1 MASTTNGHSGDELHV
16 CSFFGLLLSGSPFR
30 PRCRRGRLLP
40 VTDIDTLVLDWLTL
54 PAAGEKLGLD
64 VLKVRQLLRDRQL
77 LAHRRGENNALY
89 VPAAFVREGAIVKG
103 LSGTLMLLRDSGF
116 DDEAAL
122 RWLFTP
128 DDSLPGT
135 PVQAL
140 QENRMTE
147 IRRRA
152 QALAF

>member
-1 MASTTNGHSGDELHV
+1 M
-16 CSFFGLLLSGSPFR
+16 
-30 PRCRRGRLLP
+30 
-40 VTDIDTLVLDWLTL
+40 TDIDTLVPDWLTL
-54 PAAGEKLGLD
+54 PEVGEKLGLD
-64 VLKVRQLLRDRQL
+64 ILKVRQLLRDRQL
-77 LAHRRGENNALY
+77 LAHRRGDNNALY
-89 VPAAFVREGAIVKG
+89 VPAAFLRDGAVVKG
-103 LSGTLMLLRDSGF
+103 LAGTLTLLRDSGF
-116 DDEAAL
+116 DEESAL

>member
-1 MASTTNGHSGDELHV
+1 MTPDE
-16 CSFFGLLLSGSPFR
+16 
-30 PRCRRGRLLP
+30 
-40 VTDIDTLVLDWLTL
+40 DLVPQWLTL
-54 PAAGEKLGLD
+54 PDVGVRLGLD
-64 VLKVRQLLRDRQL
+64 VVKVRQLLRDRQL
-77 LAHRRGENNALY
+77 IALRRGPRSVLS
-89 VPAAFVREGAIVKG
+89 VPADFLSGTEIVKG
-103 LSGTLMLLRDSGF
+103 LPGTLSVLRDSGF

-140 QENRMTE
+140 QQDRKTE
-147 IRRRA
+147 VRRRA